1 MNHMTK
7 QRVETALCA
16 FTYIYLDLESRDCH
30 LNRKG
35 VNIIQNLRETV
46 MILKQD
52 KSQGIVLVNKD
63 DCIRNVECLFSHK
76 TKFQVLDKA
85 RTHQF
90 LKTVQNYLNTL
101 LNCGKTS
108 NKEKKCPKLAQ
119 IGVARGLPKTYKKCE
134 VLPPFRPIVDTANAP
149 YQDIAKFLAN
159 LLNGLTLNDF
169 TVKDSFDDANKVQEI
184 PKELFDSGYKF
195 VSFDITSL
203 FTNEPLAKTIDIILK
218 LVYSEKL

>member
-1 MNHMTK
+1 M
-7 QRVETALCA
+7 
-16 FTYIYLDLESRDCH
+16 
-30 LNRKG
+30 
-35 VNIIQNLRETV
+35 NIIQNLRETV

-63 DCIRNVECLFSHK
+63 DYIRNVECLFNHK
-76 TKFQVLDKA
+76 TKFQVLDKD

-134 VLPPFRPIVDTANAP
+134 VLPPFRPIADTANTP
-149 YQDIAKFLAN
+149 YYDIAKFLAN

-169 TVKDSFDDANKVQEI
+169 TVNDSFDDANKVQEI
-184 PKELFDSGYKF
+184 PKKLFDSGYKF
-195 VSFDITSL
+195 VSFDIKSL

-218 LVYSEKL
+218 LVYSEKLVTNK

>member
-1 MNHMTK
+1 M
-7 QRVETALCA
+7 
-16 FTYIYLDLESRDCH
+16 
-30 LNRKG
+30 
-35 VNIIQNLRETV
+35 NIIQNLRKTV

-63 DCIRNVECLFSHK
+63 DYIRNVECLFNHK
-76 TKFQVLDKA
+76 TKFQVLDKD

-134 VLPPFRPIVDTANAP
+134 VLPPFRPIADTANTL
-149 YQDIAKFLAN
+149 YYDIAKFLAN

-169 TVKDSFDDANKVQEI
+169 TVNDSFDDANKVQEI
-184 PKELFDSGYKF
+184 PKKLFDSGYKF
-195 VSFDITSL
+195 VSFDIKSL

-218 LVYSEKL
+218 LVYSEKLVTNK

>member
-1 MNHMTK
+1 
-7 QRVETALCA
+7 
-16 FTYIYLDLESRDCH
+16 
-30 LNRKG
+30 
-35 VNIIQNLRETV
+35 

-63 DCIRNVECLFSHK
+63 DYIRNVECLFSHK
-76 TKFQVLDKA
+76 TKFQVLD

-134 VLPPFRPIVDTANAP
+134 VLPPFRPIVDTANTP
-149 YQDIAKFLAN
+149 YYDIAKFLAN

-169 TVKDSFDDANKVQEI
+169 TVNDSFDDANKVQEI
-184 PKELFDSGYKF
+184 PKKLFDSGYKF

-218 LVYSEKL
+218 LVYSEKLVTNK

>member
-1 MNHMTK
+1 M
-7 QRVETALCA
+7 
-16 FTYIYLDLESRDCH
+16 
-30 LNRKG
+30 
-35 VNIIQNLRETV
+35 NIIQNLRKTV

-63 DCIRNVECLFSHK
+63 DYIRNVECLFNHK
-76 TKFQVLDKA
+76 TKFQVLDKD
-85 RTHQF
+85 RTHRF

-134 VLPPFRPIVDTANAP
+134 VLPPFRRIADTANTP
-149 YQDIAKFLAN
+149 YYDIAKFLAN

-169 TVKDSFDDANKVQEI
+169 TVNDSFDDANKVQEI
-184 PKELFDSGYKF
+184 PKKLFDSGYKF
-195 VSFDITSL
+195 VSFDIKSL

-218 LVYSEKL
+218 LVYSEKLVTNK

>member
-1 MNHMTK
+1 M
-7 QRVETALCA
+7 
-16 FTYIYLDLESRDCH
+16 
-30 LNRKG
+30 
-35 VNIIQNLRETV
+35 NIIQNLRETV

-63 DCIRNVECLFSHK
+63 DYIRNVECLFSHK

-134 VLPPFRPIVDTANAP
+134 GLPPFRPIVDTANTP
-149 YQDIAKFLAN
+149 YYDIAKFLAN

-169 TVKDSFDDANKVQEI
+169 TVNDSFDDANKVQEI
-184 PKELFDSGYKF
+184 PKKLFDSGYKF

-218 LVYSEKL
+218 LVYSEKLVTNK

>member
-1 MNHMTK
+1 M
-7 QRVETALCA
+7 
-16 FTYIYLDLESRDCH
+16 
-30 LNRKG
+30 
-35 VNIIQNLRETV
+35 NIIQNLRKTV

-63 DCIRNVECLFSHK
+63 DYIRNVECLFNHK
-76 TKFQVLDKA
+76 TKFQVLDKD

-134 VLPPFRPIVDTANAP
+134 VLPPFRPIADTANTP
-149 YQDIAKFLAN
+149 YYDIAKFLAN

-169 TVKDSFDDANKVQEI
+169 TVNDSFDDANKVQEI
-184 PKELFDSGYKF
+184 PKKLFDSGYKF
-195 VSFDITSL
+195 VSFDIKSL

-218 LVYSEKL
+218 LVYSEKLVTNK

>member
-1 MNHMTK
+1 M
-7 QRVETALCA
+7 
-16 FTYIYLDLESRDCH
+16 
-30 LNRKG
+30 
-35 VNIIQNLRETV
+35 NIIQNLRETV

-63 DCIRNVECLFSHK
+63 DYIRNVECLFSHK

-134 VLPPFRPIVDTANAP
+134 VLPPFRPIVDTANTP
-149 YQDIAKFLAN
+149 YYDIAKFLAN

-169 TVKDSFDDANKVQEI
+169 TVNDSFDDANKVQEI
-184 PKELFDSGYKF
+184 PKKLFDSGYKF

-218 LVYSEKL
+218 LVYSEKLVTNK

>member
-1 MNHMTK
+1 M
-7 QRVETALCA
+7 
-16 FTYIYLDLESRDCH
+16 
-30 LNRKG
+30 
-35 VNIIQNLRETV
+35 NIIQNLRETV
-46 MILKQD
+46 MILKQN

-63 DCIRNVECLFSHK
+63 DYIRNVECLFNHK
-76 TKFQVLDKA
+76 TKFQVLDKD

-134 VLPPFRPIVDTANAP
+134 VLPPFRPIADTANTP
-149 YQDIAKFLAN
+149 YYDIAKFLAN

-169 TVKDSFDDANKVQEI
+169 TVNDSFDDADKVQEI
-184 PKELFDSGYKF
+184 PKKLFDSGYKF
-195 VSFDITSL
+195 VSFDIKSL

-218 LVYSEKL
+218 LVYSEKLVTNK

>member
-1 MNHMTK
+1 M
-7 QRVETALCA
+7 
-16 FTYIYLDLESRDCH
+16 
-30 LNRKG
+30 
-35 VNIIQNLRETV
+35 NIIQNLRETV

-63 DCIRNVECLFSHK
+63 DYIRNVECLFNHK
-76 TKFQVLDKA
+76 TKFQVLDKD

-134 VLPPFRPIVDTANAP
+134 VLPPFRPIADTANTP
-149 YQDIAKFLAN
+149 YYDIAKFLAN

-169 TVKDSFDDANKVQEI
+169 TVNDSFDDANKVQEI
-184 PKELFDSGYKF
+184 PKKLFDSGYKF
-195 VSFDITSL
+195 VSFDIKSL

>member
-1 MNHMTK
+1 M
-7 QRVETALCA
+7 
-16 FTYIYLDLESRDCH
+16 
-30 LNRKG
+30 
-35 VNIIQNLRETV
+35 NIIQNLRETV

-63 DCIRNVECLFSHK
+63 DYIRNVECLFNHK
-76 TKFQVLDKA
+76 TKFQVLDKD
-85 RTHQF
+85 RTHRF

-134 VLPPFRPIVDTANAP
+134 VLPPFRRIADTANTP
-149 YQDIAKFLAN
+149 YYDIAKFLAN

-169 TVKDSFDDANKVQEI
+169 TVNDSFDDANKVQEI
-184 PKELFDSGYKF
+184 PKKLFDSGYKF
-195 VSFDITSL
+195 VSFDIKSL

-218 LVYSEKL
+218 LVYSEKLVTNK